1 MGITKI
7 ILASASPRRLELMRQ
22 IGVDPIVHVAEID
35 ETPFS
40 NEQPHPLVRRMAE
53 EKATC
58 IAAGHVQEDL
68 VIGADTVV
76 VAGDRIF
83 GKPVD
88 FEDASAML
96 SCLSGTCHQVLTA
109 VCVSKA
115 DVLSTRI
122 VESTVRFRELSEM
135 EIEAYWQT
143 GEPLDK
149 AGAYAVQGLAAIFIE
164 EIQGS
169 YSAIMG
175 LPLYEVTELLAEAGV
190 KVLDLDI

>member
-1 MGITKI
+1 M
-7 ILASASPRRLELMRQ
+7 
-22 IGVDPIVHVAEID
+22 HVAEID

-40 NEQPHPLVRRMAE
+40 NEQPHPFVRRMAE

-164 EIQGS
+164 EIQGG

-175 LPLYEVTELLAEAGV
+175 RPFYKAAELLAEAGV
-190 KVLDLDI
+190 EVLDLDI